1 MGFDWLEWE
10 WGEGKVGNGIGMER
24 MKRMK
29 EESVEGEM
37 IWERV
42 RVGIF

>member
-1 MGFDWLEWE
+1 M
-10 WGEGKVGNGIGMER
+10 GEGKVGIGIGIGME
-24 MKRMK
+24 RMK